1 MLKRKKVEPAAEE
14 YTEEE
19 LKVRFRSYSILELTS
34 YAFRRRAP
42 R

>member
-19 LKVRFRSYSILELTS
+19 LKVRFRSYSCT
-34 YAFRRRAP
+34 
-42 R
+42 